1 MSITRTR
8 IIVALAAAAVLTA
21 AGCSDDSSTTSGE
34 TTSASATT
42 SAASGTAT
50 RTDFNDADVTFLE
63 MMYPHHAQAV
73 DMAQMVPSRTQNPQ
87 LLALAT
93 AIEAAQAPEMQ
104 QITTLLQSFGK
115 PVPGADEHGGHDMHG
130 EHGMQMPGMMTP
142 EQMTALENATGPE
155 FDRQWIQMMIEHHT
169 GAIDM
174 ANTELADGV
183 NPDAKALA
191 TSIVAAQQAEIDQ
204 MRQMLGQN

>member
-1 MSITRTR
+1 MFITRTR
-8 IIVALAAAAVLTA
+8 LLIAVAAVALTV
-21 AGCSDDSSTTSGE
+21 AGCSDDSTTATES
-34 TTSASATT
+34 TT
-42 SAASGTAT
+42 SAAATTTSST
-50 RTDFNDADVTFLE
+50 RTDFNDADVAFLQ

-73 DMAQMVPSRTQNPQ
+73 DMAKMVPSRTQNPQ

-93 AIEAAQAPEMQ
+93 AIEGAQAPEMQ
-104 QITTLLQSFGK
+104 QITALLESFGK
-115 PVPGADEHGGHDMHG
+115 PAPTAGEHGEHGGHG
-130 EHGMQMPGMMTP
+130 AQMPGMMTP
-142 EQMTALENATGPE
+142 EQMTALENATGAE

-183 NPDAKALA
+183 NADTKALA
-191 TSIVAAQQAEIDQ
+191 TTIIAAQQVEIDQ